1 MPADTEEILGRPS
14 GATLS
19 ASYSQLSDLHG
30 DAHLELSRPP
40 FSWGKFWSFVGPGW
54 LMSMAYLDPG
64 NLEADLQSGAYSRY
78 ELLYVT
84 FWSTALGGLYQVLAA
99 RLGSCTGRHLAEL
112 CRAEYPRVV
121 TYAVWIMMELVII
134 GCDIQEVLG
143 TAIALQILFGLPL
156 WIGCLI
162 TALDTF
168 TFLAIDRRGD
178 NKSSRL
184 LETFFMGLIGIMC
197 ACFFVDFTV
206 SKPSGIEITKGIA
219 IPRIDDQNMMQAV
232 GMLGSI
238 IMPHNVYLHSALVQ
252 SRSIHSRRAGG
263 GAGPVKEAN
272 FYFGLEAVLALF
284 VSFLIN
290 MFVISSFA
298 STFYSTQCDAL
309 AANVATDV
317 YSAGIQTAC
326 IPSAAALVSGNDIYS
341 ASTGLTCAVE
351 SGAVAASCA
360 QCYTTKH
367 VAGYCQQVG
376 LKEAGEAVSSAL
388 GHYAKIIWAVGL
400 VASGQASTMTGTYAG
415 QFVMEGFLDLRISAW
430 KRVAI
435 TRTVALGPALVVALL
450 TEYDG
455 FHSDIVS
462 EMINV
467 MQSVQ
472 LPFALVPLLTFTTN
486 KRIMGQP
493 FVYSRWIVIALIV
506 GTLALFGV
514 NYALV
519 FRTLQQ
525 SFDLSSKGWAVVAVV
540 ATFYGALV
548 LYLMAFPF
556 VSWYKSKREPEVTL
570 ANVQE
575 QEAAA
580 ASERMLA

>member
-1 MPADTEEILGRPS
+1 MPPIPDEILRPS
-14 GATLS
+14 GETLS
-19 ASYSQLSDLHG
+19 ASYSQLSEING
-30 DAHLELSRPP
+30 DAHLAPERPP
-40 FSWGKFWSFVGPGW
+40 FSWGKFRSFVGPGW

-78 ELLYVT
+78 EIL
-84 FWSTALGGLYQVLAA
+84 
-99 RLGSCTGRHLAEL
+99 LGSCTGRHLAEL
-112 CRAEYPRVV
+112 CRAEYPRFV
-121 TYAVWIMMELVII
+121 TYAVWVMMELVII

-168 TFLAIDRRGD
+168 TFLAIDRHGD

-206 SKPSGIEITKGIA
+206 SKPSGTEIAKGIA
-219 IPRIDDQNMMQAV
+219 IPRIDDQNVMQAV
-232 GMLGSI
+232 GMLGAI

-252 SRSIHSRRAGG
+252 SRSRR
-263 GAGPVKEAN
+263 GAGTDPVKEAN

-290 MFVISSFA
+290 MFVISAFA
-298 STFYSTQCDAL
+298 SNFYSEQCDQL
-309 AANVATDV
+309 AADPSSDV
-317 YSAGIQTAC
+317 YGAGIQTAC
-326 IPSAAALVSGNDIYS
+326 IPAAAALVSGNDIYS
-341 ASTGLTCAVE
+341 ASTGLVCSIENGVV
-351 SGAVAASCA
+351 AVACTR
-360 QCYTTKH
+360 CYTIKH
-367 VAGYCQQVG
+367 IGNYCQQVG
-376 LKEAGEAVSSAL
+376 LKEAGAAVSSSL
-388 GHYAKIIWAVGL
+388 GQYAKVIWAVGL

-415 QFVMEGFLDLRISAW
+415 QFVMEGFLDLRIAAW

-435 TRTVALGPALVVALL
+435 TRTMALGPALVVALL

-486 KRIMGQP
+486 KRLMGQHN
-493 FVYSRWIVIALIV
+493 RWINLALIV

-514 NYALV
+514 NYTLV

-525 SFDLSSKGWAVVAVV
+525 GFDLSSNAWAAVAVV

-548 LYLMAFPF
+548 LYLMAFP
-556 VSWYKSKREPEVTL
+556 L
-570 ANVQE
+570 
-575 QEAAA
+575 
-580 ASERMLA
+580 LH

>member
-1 MPADTEEILGRPS
+1 MPTIAERPS
-14 GATLS
+14 GSTLS
-19 ASYSQLSDLHG
+19 ASYSQLSEPHG
-30 DAHLELSRPP
+30 DAHLAPDRPP
-40 FSWGKFWSFVGPGW
+40 FSWVKFWSFVGPGW
-54 LMSMAYLDPG
+54 LMSMA
-64 NLEADLQSGAYSRY
+64 GAYSRY

-84 FWSTALGGLYQVLAA
+84 FWSTVLGGFYQVLAA

-112 CRAEYPRVV
+112 CRSEYPRLV

-156 WIGCLI
+156 WIGCWI

-178 NKSSRL
+178 NKSNRM

-206 SKPSGIEITKGIA
+206 SKPNGIEITKGIA
-219 IPRIDDQNMMQAV
+219 IPRIDNQNVMQAV

-252 SRSIHSRRAGG
+252 SRSVHPRRSV

-290 MFVISSFA
+290 MFVISAFA
-298 STFYSTQCDAL
+298 STFYSEQCDILGA
-309 AANVATDV
+309 DPSSGI

-326 IPSAAALVSGNDIYS
+326 IPAAAALVSGNDIYS
-341 ASTGLTCAVE
+341 ASNGLICNIKN
-351 SGAVAASCA
+351 GAVAASCA
-360 QCYTTKH
+360 QCFTIKH
-367 VAGYCQQVG
+367 TAGYCQQVG
-376 LKEAGEAVSSAL
+376 LKEAGEAVSSSL

-415 QFVMEGFLDLRISAW
+415 QFVMEGFLDFRIAAW
-430 KRVAI
+430 KRVTI
-435 TRTVALGPALVVALL
+435 TRAMALGPALVVALL

-486 KRIMGQP
+486 KQLMGQS
-493 FVYSRWIVIALIV
+493 FVYNRWVVITMVI

-525 SFDLSSKGWAVVAVV
+525 SFDLSSKGWAVVGVV
-540 ATFYGALV
+540 ATCYGALV
-548 LYLMAFPF
+548 LYLMTFPF
-556 VSWYKSKREPEVTL
+556 ISWYKSRRDNHAIV
-570 ANVQE
+570 
-575 QEAAA
+575 EAAY
-580 ASERMLA
+580 

>member
-1 MPADTEEILGRPS
+1 
-14 GATLS
+14 
-19 ASYSQLSDLHG
+19 
-30 DAHLELSRPP
+30 PP

-84 FWSTALGGLYQVLAA
+84 FWSTVLGGLYQVLAA

-112 CRAEYPRVV
+112 CRAEYPCIV

-168 TFLAIDRRGD
+168 TFLAIDRRGA
-178 NKSSRL
+178 NKSNRY

-206 SKPSGIEITKGIA
+206 SKPSGIEIAKGIA
-219 IPRIDDQNMMQAV
+219 IPRIDNQNVMQAV

-252 SRSIHSRRAGG
+252 SRSVHSRRGVG
-263 GAGPVKEAN
+263 TGPVKEAN
-272 FYFGLEAVLALF
+272 FYFGLEAILALF

-290 MFVISSFA
+290 MFVISAFA
-298 STFYSTQCDAL
+298 STFYSPQCDAL
-309 AANVATDV
+309 
-317 YSAGIQTAC
+317 
-326 IPSAAALVSGNDIYS
+326 
-341 ASTGLTCAVE
+341 
-351 SGAVAASCA
+351 
-360 QCYTTKH
+360 
-367 VAGYCQQVG
+367 VG
-376 LKEAGEAVSSAL
+376 LKEAGEAVSSSL

-415 QFVMEGFLDLRISAW
+415 QFVMEGFLDLRIAAW
-430 KRVAI
+430 KRLAV
-435 TRTVALGPALVVALL
+435 TRTMALGPALLVALL
-450 TEYDG
+450 TEYNG
-455 FHSDIVS
+455 LHTDIVS

-486 KRIMGQP
+486 KRLMGQP
-493 FVYSRWIVIALIV
+493 FVYNRWIVITLVV

-525 SFDLSSKGWAVVAVV
+525 SFDLSPKGWTVVALV
-540 ATFYGALV
+540 ATFYSALV
-548 LYLMAFPF
+548 LYLMA
-556 VSWYKSKREPEVTL
+556 
-570 ANVQE
+570 
-575 QEAAA
+575 
-580 ASERMLA
+580 

>member
-1 MPADTEEILGRPS
+1 MPATAEEILRPS

-19 ASYSQLSDLHG
+19 ASYSRLSELHG
-30 DAHLELSRPP
+30 DAHMMPERPP

-84 FWSTALGGLYQVLAA
+84 FWSTALGGLYQ
-99 RLGSCTGRHLAEL
+99 
-112 CRAEYPRVV
+112 YPRVV

-156 WIGCLI
+156 WVGCLI

-178 NKSSRL
+178 NKSNRL

-219 IPRIDDQNMMQAV
+219 IPRIDNQNVMQAV

-252 SRSIHSRRAGG
+252 SRSVHPRRGT

-272 FYFGLEAVLALF
+272 FYFGLEAILALF

-290 MFVISSFA
+290 MFVISAFA
-298 STFYSTQCDAL
+298 STFYSQQCDAL
-309 AANVATDV
+309 GADVTSDV
-317 YSAGIQTAC
+317 YAAGIQTAC
-326 IPSAAALVSGNDIYS
+326 IPFAAALVSGNSIYS
-341 ASTGLTCAVE
+341 ATTGLTCTIE
-351 SGAVAASCA
+351 NGAVAASCT

-367 VAGYCQQVG
+367 VVGYCQQVG
-376 LKEAGEAVSSAL
+376 LREAGTAVSSSL

-415 QFVMEGFLDLRISAW
+415 QFVMEGFLDLRIAAW

-435 TRTVALGPALVVALL
+435 TRTMALGPALVVALL

-472 LPFALVPLLTFTTN
+472 LPFALVPLLTFTSN
-486 KRIMGQP
+486 KRLMGQP
-493 FVYSRWIVIALIV
+493 FVYNRWVVLALVI

-525 SFDLSSKGWAVVAVV
+525 SFDLSSKGWTVVAAV

-556 VSWYKSKREPEVTL
+556 VSWYKSRRENEVSL
-570 ANVQE
+570 ANLQR
-575 QEAAA
+575 QEAQA

>member
-1 MPADTEEILGRPS
+1 MTAAGEETLRPS
-14 GATLS
+14 SATLG
-19 ASYSQLSDLHG
+19 ASYSRLSELHG
-30 DAHLELSRPP
+30 DTALIPERPP

-112 CRAEYPRVV
+112 CRAEYPRLV

-168 TFLAIDRRGD
+168 TFLAIDQRGD
-178 NKSSRL
+178 NKSNRL

-219 IPRIDDQNMMQAV
+219 IPRIDNQNVMQAV

-252 SRSIHSRRAGG
+252 SRSRR
-263 GAGPVKEAN
+263 GAGDGLVKEAN
-272 FYFGLEAVLALF
+272 FYFGLEAILALF

-298 STFYSTQCDAL
+298 STFYSEQCDLLSADSS
-309 AANVATDV
+309 TDV

-326 IPSAAALVSGNDIYS
+326 IPAAAALVSGNDIYS
-341 ASTGLTCAVE
+341 ASTGFTCVIE
-351 SGAVAASCA
+351 NGAIAASCM

-376 LKEAGEAVSSAL
+376 LKEAGEAVSSSL
-388 GHYAKIIWAVGL
+388 GQYAKIIWAVGL

-415 QFVMEGFLDLRISAW
+415 QFVMEGFLDLRIAAW
-430 KRVAI
+430 KRVGI
-435 TRTVALGPALVVALL
+435 TRTMALGPGLIVALL

-472 LPFALVPLLTFTTN
+472 LPFALIPLLTFVTN
-486 KRIMGQP
+486 KRLMGQQ
-493 FVYSRWIVIALIV
+493 FVFNRWIIIALIV

-519 FRTLQQ
+519 VRTLQQ
-525 SFDLSSKGWAVVAVV
+525 TFDLSSTGWTIMAVGT
-540 ATFYGALV
+540 TFYGVLV
-548 LYLMAFPF
+548 LYLMVFPF
-556 VSWYKSKREPEVTL
+556 IS
-570 ANVQE
+570 
-575 QEAAA
+575 
-580 ASERMLA
+580 

>member
-1 MPADTEEILGRPS
+1 MT
-14 GATLS
+14 
-19 ASYSQLSDLHG
+19 ASYSRLPEIDG
-30 DAHLELSRPP
+30 DIHIAPQRPP
-40 FSWGKFWSFVGPGW
+40 FSWGKFWYFMGPGW

-84 FWSTALGGLYQVLAA
+84 FWSTVLGGLYQVLAA
-99 RLGSCTGRHLAEL
+99 RLGSCTGHHLAEI
-112 CRAEYPRVV
+112 CRAAYPRVV

-162 TALDTF
+162 TAADTL
-168 TFLAIDRRGD
+168 TFLAIDRRGN
-178 NKSSRL
+178 NKSSRY
-184 LETFFMGLIGIMC
+184 LETLFMGLIGIMC

-206 SKPSGIEITKGIA
+206 SKPSGIEITKGIVE
-219 IPRIDDQNMMQAV
+219 PRIDSQNVMQAV

-252 SRSIHSRRAGG
+252 SHIVRSRRAV
-263 GAGPVKEAN
+263 GPVKEAN
-272 FYFGLEAVLALF
+272 FYIGLEAVLALS

-290 MFVISSFA
+290 MFVISAFA
-298 STFYSTQCDAL
+298 STFYSQH
-309 AANVATDV
+309 VA
-317 YSAGIQTAC
+317 SGI
-326 IPSAAALVSGNDIYS
+326 I
-341 ASTGLTCAVE
+341 CAVE
-351 SGAVAASCA
+351 NGEVEESCT
-360 QCYTTKH
+360 QCYTTKY

-376 LKEAGEAVSSAL
+376 LKEAGEAVSSSL

-415 QFVMEGFLDLRISAW
+415 QFVMEGFLDLRIAAW

-435 TRTVALGPALVVALL
+435 TRVMALGPALVVALL

-472 LPFALVPLLTFTTN
+472 LPFALSL
-486 KRIMGQP
+486 
-493 FVYSRWIVIALIV
+493 YSMERWCSI
-506 GTLALFGV
+506 
-514 NYALV
+514 
-519 FRTLQQ
+519 
-525 SFDLSSKGWAVVAVV
+525 
-540 ATFYGALV
+540 
-548 LYLMAFPF
+548 
-556 VSWYKSKREPEVTL
+556 
-570 ANVQE
+570 
-575 QEAAA
+575 
-580 ASERMLA
+580 

>member
-1 MPADTEEILGRPS
+1 MAAAEEEILRPS

-19 ASYSQLSDLHG
+19 ASYSRLSELHG
-30 DAHLELSRPP
+30 DAVVTPQRPP

-112 CRAEYPRVV
+112 CRAEYPRIV

-178 NKSSRL
+178 NKSNRL

-219 IPRIDDQNMMQAV
+219 IPRIDNQNVMQAV

-252 SRSIHSRRAGG
+252 SRSVLRRGG
-263 GAGPVKEAN
+263 TGTGPVKEAN

-290 MFVISSFA
+290 MFVISAFA
-298 STFYSTQCDAL
+298 STFYSQQCDAL
-309 AANVATDV
+309 GADPLSDV
-317 YSAGIQTAC
+317 YNAGIQTAC
-326 IPSAAALVSGNDIYS
+326 IPSAAALVSDNSIYS
-341 ASTGLTCAVE
+341 ASTGLKCAVE
-351 SGAVAASCA
+351 NGAVAASCV

-367 VAGYCQQVG
+367 SSGYCQQVG
-376 LKEAGEAVSSAL
+376 LKEAGEAVSSSL
-388 GHYAKIIWAVGL
+388 GHYAKTIWAVGL

-415 QFVMEGFLDLRISAW
+415 QFVMEGFLDLRIAAW

-435 TRTVALGPALVVALL
+435 TRTMALGPALVVALL

-486 KRIMGQP
+486 KRLMGQP
-493 FVYSRWIVIALIV
+493 FVYNRWIVLTLVV
-506 GTLALFGV
+506 GTLALFAV

-525 SFDLSSKGWAVVAVV
+525 SFDLSSKGWTLVGVV

-548 LYLMAFPF
+548 LYLITFPF
-556 VSWYKSKREPEVTL
+556 ISWYKSSRETEVTL
-570 ANVQE
+570 ANLQQ
-575 QEAAA
+575 QEAN
-580 ASERMLA
+580 ERMLA

>member
-1 MPADTEEILGRPS
+1 MHEEILRPS

-19 ASYSQLSDLHG
+19 ASYSQLSELHG
-30 DAHLELSRPP
+30 DAHLTLERPP

-84 FWSTALGGLYQVLAA
+84 FWSTVLGGLYQVLAA
-99 RLGSCTGRHLAEL
+99 RLGICTGRHLAQL
-112 CRAEYPRVV
+112 CRAEYPRLV

-178 NKSSRL
+178 NKSNRL

-219 IPRIDDQNMMQAV
+219 IPRIDNQNVMQAV

-252 SRSIHSRRAGG
+252 SRSVHPRRAA

-290 MFVISSFA
+290 MFVISAFA
-298 STFYSTQCDAL
+298 STFYSEQCDLLSADPSSDIY
-309 AANVATDV
+309 N
-317 YSAGIQTAC
+317 AGIQTAC
-326 IPSAAALVSGNDIYS
+326 IPAAAALVSGSDIYS
-341 ASTGLTCAVE
+341 ASTGLTCAIE
-351 SGAVAASCA
+351 NGTIAASCA

-367 VAGYCQQVG
+367 VMGYCQQVG
-376 LKEAGEAVSSAL
+376 LKEAGEAVSSSL
-388 GHYAKIIWAVGL
+388 GHYAKVIWAVGL

-415 QFVMEGFLDLRISAW
+415 QFVMEGFLDLRIAAW

-435 TRTVALGPALVVALL
+435 TRTMALGPALVVALL

-486 KRIMGQP
+486 KRLMGQP
-493 FVYSRWIVIALIV
+493 FVYNRWVVITLVV

-525 SFDLSSKGWAVVAVV
+525 SFDLSSKGWAVVAV
-540 ATFYGALV
+540 AASFYGALV
-548 LYLMAFPF
+548 LYLTAFPF
-556 VSWYKSKREPEVTL
+556 VSWYRSRSRP
-570 ANVQE
+570 A
-575 QEAAA
+575 
-580 ASERMLA
+580 

>member
-1 MPADTEEILGRPS
+1 MPESPEILRPS

-19 ASYSQLSDLHG
+19 ASYSRLSELHG
-30 DAHLELSRPP
+30 DARLAPQRPP

-84 FWSTALGGLYQVLAA
+84 FWSTVLGGLYQVLAA

-112 CRAEYPRVV
+112 CRAEYPRIV

-168 TFLAIDRRGD
+168 TFLAIDRRGA
-178 NKSSRL
+178 NKSNRY

-206 SKPSGIEITKGIA
+206 SKPSGIEIAKGIA
-219 IPRIDDQNMMQAV
+219 IPRIDNQNVMQAV

-252 SRSIHSRRAGG
+252 SRSVHSRRGAGT
-263 GAGPVKEAN
+263 GPVKEAN
-272 FYFGLEAVLALF
+272 FYFGLEAILALF

-290 MFVISSFA
+290 MFVISAFA
-298 STFYSTQCDAL
+298 STFYSPQCDAL
-309 AANVATDV
+309 GANAASDV
-317 YSAGIQTAC
+317 FNAGIQTAC
-326 IPSAAALVSGNDIYS
+326 IPSTAALASGNDIYS
-341 ASTGLTCAVE
+341 ASTGIACANE
-351 SGAVAASCA
+351 YEAVAASCT

-367 VAGYCQQVG
+367 IVGYCQQVG
-376 LKEAGEAVSSAL
+376 LKEAGEAVSSSL

-415 QFVMEGFLDLRISAW
+415 QFVMEGFLDLRIAAW
-430 KRVAI
+430 KRLAV
-435 TRTVALGPALVVALL
+435 TRTMALGPALLVALL
-450 TEYDG
+450 TEYNG
-455 FHSDIVS
+455 LHTDIVS

-486 KRIMGQP
+486 KRLMGQP
-493 FVYSRWIVIALIV
+493 FVYNRWIVITLVV

-525 SFDLSSKGWAVVAVV
+525 SFDLSPKGWTVVALV

-556 VSWYKSKREPEVTL
+556 ISWYKSRRENEVTL
-570 ANVQE
+570 ENLQH
-575 QEAAA
+575 
-580 ASERMLA
+580 

>member
-1 MPADTEEILGRPS
+1 MPESPEILRPS

-19 ASYSQLSDLHG
+19 ASYSRLSELHG
-30 DAHLELSRPP
+30 DAHLAPQRPP

-84 FWSTALGGLYQVLAA
+84 FWSTVLGGLYQVLAA

-112 CRAEYPRVV
+112 CRAEYPRIV

-168 TFLAIDRRGD
+168 TFLAIDRRGA
-178 NKSSRL
+178 NKSNRY

-206 SKPSGIEITKGIA
+206 SKPSGIEIAKGIA
-219 IPRIDDQNMMQAV
+219 IPRIDNQNVMQAV

-252 SRSIHSRRAGG
+252 SRSVHSRRGAGT
-263 GAGPVKEAN
+263 GPVKEAN
-272 FYFGLEAVLALF
+272 FYFGLEAILALF

-290 MFVISSFA
+290 MFVISAFA
-298 STFYSTQCDAL
+298 STFYSPQCDAL
-309 AANVATDV
+309 GANAASDV
-317 YSAGIQTAC
+317 FNAGIQTAC
-326 IPSAAALVSGNDIYS
+326 IPSTAALASGNDIYS
-341 ASTGLTCAVE
+341 ASTGIACANE
-351 SGAVAASCA
+351 YETVAASCT

-367 VAGYCQQVG
+367 IVGYCQQVG
-376 LKEAGEAVSSAL
+376 LKEAGEAVSSSL

-415 QFVMEGFLDLRISAW
+415 QFVMEGFLDLRIAAW
-430 KRVAI
+430 KRLAV
-435 TRTVALGPALVVALL
+435 TRTMALGPALLVALL
-450 TEYDG
+450 TEYNG
-455 FHSDIVS
+455 LHTDIVS

-486 KRIMGQP
+486 KRLMGQP
-493 FVYSRWIVIALIV
+493 FVYNRWIVITLVV

-525 SFDLSSKGWAVVAVV
+525 SFDLSPKGWTVVALV

-556 VSWYKSKREPEVTL
+556 ISWYKSRRENEVTL
-570 ANVQE
+570 ENLQH
-575 QEAAA
+575 
-580 ASERMLA
+580 

>member
-1 MPADTEEILGRPS
+1 MPAIAEEIPRPS
-14 GATLS
+14 GVTLS
-19 ASYSQLSDLHG
+19 ASYSRLSELHG
-30 DAHLELSRPP
+30 DAHMTPERPP

-156 WIGCLI
+156 WVGCLI

-178 NKSSRL
+178 NKSNRL

-206 SKPSGIEITKGIA
+206 SKPSGIEIAKGIA
-219 IPRIDDQNMMQAV
+219 IPRIDNQNVMQAV

-252 SRSIHSRRAGG
+252 SRSVHSRRGV

-290 MFVISSFA
+290 MFVISAFA
-298 STFYSTQCDAL
+298 STFYSQQCDAL
-309 AANVATDV
+309 SAAVNSDV
-317 YSAGIQTAC
+317 YGAGIQTAC
-326 IPSAAALVSGNDIYS
+326 IPSAAALVSGNSIYS
-341 ASTGLTCAVE
+341 ARLRTGQWQRLAR
-351 SGAVAASCA
+351 SAS
-360 QCYTTKH
+360 
-367 VAGYCQQVG
+367 QQNT
-376 LKEAGEAVSSAL
+376 SRDT
-388 GHYAKIIWAVGL
+388 
-400 VASGQASTMTGTYAG
+400 ASR
-415 QFVMEGFLDLRISAW
+415 LD
-430 KRVAI
+430 
-435 TRTVALGPALVVALL
+435 
-450 TEYDG
+450 
-455 FHSDIVS
+455 
-462 EMINV
+462 
-467 MQSVQ
+467 
-472 LPFALVPLLTFTTN
+472 
-486 KRIMGQP
+486 
-493 FVYSRWIVIALIV
+493 
-506 GTLALFGV
+506 
-514 NYALV
+514 
-519 FRTLQQ
+519 
-525 SFDLSSKGWAVVAVV
+525 
-540 ATFYGALV
+540 
-548 LYLMAFPF
+548 
-556 VSWYKSKREPEVTL
+556 
-570 ANVQE
+570 
-575 QEAAA
+575 
-580 ASERMLA
+580 

>member
-1 MPADTEEILGRPS
+1 MPATAEEILRPS

-30 DAHLELSRPP
+30 DTHMTPERPP

-64 NLEADLQSGAYSRY
+64 NLEADLQSGAYSR
-78 ELLYVT
+78 T
-84 FWSTALGGLYQVLAA
+84 FWSTVLGGLYQVLAA

-121 TYAVWIMMELVII
+121 TYAVWIMMGLVII

-156 WIGCLI
+156 WIGCLV

-178 NKSSRL
+178 NKSNRL

-206 SKPSGIEITKGIA
+206 SKPSGIEIAKGIA
-219 IPRIDDQNMMQAV
+219 IPRIDNQNVMQAV

-252 SRSIHSRRAGG
+252 SRSVRSRRGV

-290 MFVISSFA
+290 MFVISAFA
-298 STFYSTQCDAL
+298 STFYSQQCDAL
-309 AANVATDV
+309 GADVTTDV
-317 YSAGIQTAC
+317 YDAGIQTAC
-326 IPSAAALVSGNDIYS
+326 IPSAAALVSGNSIYS
-341 ASTGLTCAVE
+341 ATTGLTCANE
-351 SGAVAASCA
+351 SGAVAASCT

-376 LKEAGEAVSSAL
+376 LKEAGAAVSSSL
-388 GHYAKIIWAVGL
+388 GHCQDHLGGWISRFRSSINHDGDVRRPVRDGRL
-400 VASGQASTMTGTYAG
+400 PGSPHRRLEESGNHAHDGARS
-415 QFVMEGFLDLRISAW
+415 RIGCRAAD
-430 KRVAI
+430 RV
-435 TRTVALGPALVVALL
+435 
-450 TEYDG
+450 
-455 FHSDIVS
+455 
-462 EMINV
+462 
-467 MQSVQ
+467 
-472 LPFALVPLLTFTTN
+472 
-486 KRIMGQP
+486 
-493 FVYSRWIVIALIV
+493 
-506 GTLALFGV
+506 
-514 NYALV
+514 
-519 FRTLQQ
+519 
-525 SFDLSSKGWAVVAVV
+525 
-540 ATFYGALV
+540 
-548 LYLMAFPF
+548 
-556 VSWYKSKREPEVTL
+556 
-570 ANVQE
+570 
-575 QEAAA
+575 
-580 ASERMLA
+580 